1 MQIDSHQHFWHLDRG
16 DYGWLTPQLAPIYRD
31 FSPDDLAPV
40 LARHDIARTILV
52 QAAPTVAETEFML
65 EIASRTPWVAG
76 VVGWVEFTAEDAPE
90 TIARLAVDGTL
101 VGLRPMVHDIA
112 DVDWL
117 ARADLA
123 PAIRA
128 MIEHDLV
135 FDALVKPPHLPTLR
149 RFIER
154 FPELRIV
161 IDHGAKPEIARGVEQ
176 PWLDEMRAIAA
187 GGNITCKL
195 SGLVTE
201 ASRDWRPDD
210 VLPYC
215 ERLIELFGP
224 DRLLWGSDWPVV
236 DLAGG
241 YDVWRMLT
249 AEALHVLEPAA
260 RAAVL
265 GGNAAR
271 VYLGRGRG
279 RPQC

>member
-1 MQIDSHQHFWHLDRG
+1 MQIDSHQHFWRLDRG

-90 TIARLAVDGTL
+90 TIARLAADRTL

-135 FDALVKPPHLPTLR
+135 FDALVKPPHLPALR

-161 IDHGAKPEIARGVEQ
+161 IDHGAKPDDRPRRRAALARRDAGNRGRRQHHMQAVGARHRGIAR
-176 PWLDEMRAIAA
+176 
-187 GGNITCKL
+187 
-195 SGLVTE
+195 
-201 ASRDWRPDD
+201 
-210 VLPYC
+210 
-215 ERLIELFGP
+215 
-224 DRLLWGSDWPVV
+224 
-236 DLAGG
+236 LAPG
-241 YDVWRMLT
+241 R
-249 AEALHVLEPAA
+249 
-260 RAAVL
+260 RAAL
-265 GGNAAR
+265 LRAADR
-271 VYLGRGRG
+271 AV
-279 RPQC
+279 RP